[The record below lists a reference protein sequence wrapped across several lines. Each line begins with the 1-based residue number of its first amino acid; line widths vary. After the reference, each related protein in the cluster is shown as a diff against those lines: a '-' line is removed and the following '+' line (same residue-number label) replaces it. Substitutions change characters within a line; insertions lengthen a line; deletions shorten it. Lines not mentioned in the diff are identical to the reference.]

1 MWLST
6 FSEGISQDVHN
17 SSLTATNGTDDH
29 ETVTYERSLI
39 ELNDLDEP
47 LWSIEQVL
55 LSHQLSDGTLDLL
68 IGLLLNISLSWE
80 DISEE
85 RKEKW
90 DTVSDEFISLEL
102 RLGTSH
108 DHFFI

>member
-1 MWLST
+1 LGQG
-6 FSEGISQDVHN
+6 FRI
-17 SSLTATNGTDDH
+17 
-29 ETVTYERSLI
+29 YERILI

-47 LWSIEQVL
+47 IWSIQQVL
-55 LSHQLSDGTLDLL
+55 VSNELLIGTLDHL
-68 IGLLLNISLSWE
+68 IGLLLNICSSWE
-80 DISEE
+80 DVSEE